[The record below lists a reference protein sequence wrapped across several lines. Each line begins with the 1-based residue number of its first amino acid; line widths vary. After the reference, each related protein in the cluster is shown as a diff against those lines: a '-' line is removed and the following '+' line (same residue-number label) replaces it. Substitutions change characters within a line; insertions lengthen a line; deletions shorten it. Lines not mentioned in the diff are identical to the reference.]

1 MAIETRMHVETEVV
15 SVPFSPFSGFVL
27 FSFFTRLTHI
37 TAHGV

>member
-15 SVPFSPFSGFVL
+15 SVPFSGFVL
-27 FSFFTRLTHI
+27 FSFFTRLTHV

>member
-27 FSFFTRLTHI
+27 FSFYKGSTHV
-37 TAHGV
+37 TARGA